1 MWFMYEWNV
10 RLGINVIAGYT
21 SKQGYHSFE
30 KRGGGRKTIL
40 NNSPH
45 ESKVVNESFES
56 SRIEWIFFRIYFFS
70 LRVYAHYIIRVQIL
84 TRKYALVHLWT
95 VAMRLGLEND
105 SCNSNYVIHY
115 MFSYS
120 N

>member
-1 MWFMYEWNV
+1 V

-45 ESKVVNESFES
+45 ESKAVNESFES
-56 SRIEWIFFRIYFFS
+56 SRIE
-70 LRVYAHYIIRVQIL
+70 
-84 TRKYALVHLWT
+84 
-95 VAMRLGLEND
+95 
-105 SCNSNYVIHY
+105 
-115 MFSYS
+115 
-120 N
+120 